1 MHSMMREIGVSL
13 NLAKNGTPT
22 RTGTDGERVG
32 GLRLRAV
39 LRYQVALT
47 GMRKSHSARIAR
59 YAMLTSGSFPG
70 LWGVEAE
77 NDDARLSLMN
87 PTAYEF
93 APLMPQ
99 SHTG

>member
-1 MHSMMREIGVSL
+1 
-13 NLAKNGTPT
+13 
-22 RTGTDGERVG
+22 
-32 GLRLRAV
+32 
-39 LRYQVALT
+39 
-47 GMRKSHSARIAR
+47 
-59 YAMLTSGSFPG
+59 
-70 LWGVEAE
+70 VEAE